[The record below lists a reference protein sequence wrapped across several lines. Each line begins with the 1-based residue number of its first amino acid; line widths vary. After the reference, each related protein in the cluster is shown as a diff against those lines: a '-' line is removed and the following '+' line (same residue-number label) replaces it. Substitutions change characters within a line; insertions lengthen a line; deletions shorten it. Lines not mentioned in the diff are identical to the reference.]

1 MRKTRFFTLII
12 GLLVL
17 ATSCGSVKTMQKN
30 HNSVRYQ
37 ISPNPLEVHGDQV
50 VVTINGNIPE
60 KYFQKDAVVYLQP
73 VLTWETGEVILSPMN
88 LKGVKVE
95 GNGKAIDKKTGG
107 RFVYKDTVA
116 YRLGMENATLTL
128 NPIAYKS
135 KAVNEARGC
144 NTRESPQAKKRS

>member
-1 MRKTRFFTLII
+1 MKRIVWGTLLFALIL
-12 GLLVL
+12 GV
-17 ATSCGSVKTMQKN
+17 ASCSSLKTMQKN

-88 LKGVKVE
+88 LKGSKVE
-95 GNGKAIDKKTGG
+95 GNGKTIDKSSGG

-116 YRLGMENATLTL
+116 YRQGME
-128 NPIAYKS
+128 S
-135 KAVNEARGC
+135 
-144 NTRESPQAKKRS
+144 AKLY